1 VGETHQNTSREENLS
16 SLATR
21 DSIREKQ
28 APRGYGFLM
37 NNPLLP
43 GQLTGARAL
52 ITGSSRG
59 IGATTAQ
66 YLAGAG
72 ASVVINYRNKAAR
85 AEKLVNDI
93 VQAGGSAMAIGAD
106 LTDPV
111 GVARMMGD
119 IKSALGG
126 IDLLVLNASGGMEA
140 DMGEDYAMKL
150 NRDAQVGL
158 LMSVLPLM
166 DRGSRVVFV
175 TSHQAHF
182 IREVETMPEY
192 LPVALSKRAG
202 EDALRGMIDQM
213 TSAGVGFVV
222 VSGDM
227 IEGTVTATLLN
238 RANPGVIDQRK
249 EQVGKLY
256 NVEEFAAEVALAAV
270 EDIPA
275 DHTRLVGNVS
285 SFTGS

>member
-1 VGETHQNTSREENLS
+1 MT
-16 SLATR
+16 
-21 DSIREKQ
+21 
-28 APRGYGFLM
+28 
-37 NNPLLP
+37 NPLTP

-59 IGATTAQ
+59 IGAKTAE
-66 YLAGAG
+66 YLADAG
-72 ASVVINYRNKAAR
+72 ATVVVNYRNKEAR
-85 AEKLVNDI
+85 AQKLVDTI
-93 VQAGGSAMAIGAD
+93 EAAGGSAMAVGAD

-111 GVARMMGD
+111 GVARMLGE
-119 IKSALGG
+119 IKEQLGG
-126 IDLLVLNASGGMEA
+126 LDLLILNASGGMEA

-158 LMSVLPLM
+158 LMSALPLM
-166 DRGSRVVFV
+166 ERSARVVFV

-202 EDALRGMIDQM
+202 EDALRGMNDQM
-213 TSAGVGFVV
+213 KELGIDFVV

-249 EQVGKLY
+249 AQVGKLY

-270 EDIPA
+270 EDIPD
-275 DHTRLVGNVS
+275 DHTRLVGDIS
-285 SFTGS
+285 SFQTT